1 MRNTKCESRNG
12 MIKKKEFGYSPS
24 SLIFKHSFPSDCSK
38 EMIILGHC
46 RQMHLLHCYV
56 NLYCEDCMFFE
67 KASRTPLNAFIM
79 RCSLRMSFFQE
90 NQMHIDAYSYMW
102 FTRHIPIF
110 LNGTGLWK
118 RHRVSIHTLCLSSVC
133 QASWQTLPFACIS
146 SILPWSSKELWDC
159 WIQTNL

>member
-1 MRNTKCESRNG
+1 MLLSKVTYKWGILNVNQE
-12 MIKKKEFGYSPS
+12 MEWKKKEFGYSPS

-110 LNGTGLWK
+110 LNELAYERDT
-118 RHRVSIHTLCLSSVC
+118 VSLYTHCVFPL
-133 QASWQTLPFACIS
+133 LPSQLANT
-146 SILPWSSKELWDC
+146 SIC
-159 WIQTNL
+159 MH